1 MIYFLGIGMSTMAG
15 NGLLMKALMGLRQK
29 LSANIIDSK
38 EYKESLK
45 LAQFGNKIL
54 HWNKANP
61 FTQNYAQFIDNVNN
75 PKILAKQMRVGVTTP
90 KELSMAFRMATKMLQ
105 LQSKLSFF
113 RKVI

>member
-1 MIYFLGIGMSTMAG
+1 MSTMAG

-45 LAQFGNKIL
+45 LAEFGKDIP
-54 HWNKANP
+54 HWNKPNP

-75 PKILAKQMRVGVTTP
+75 PKILAKQMRVVTP
-90 KELSMAFRMATKMLQ
+90 KELSMAFKMATKMLQ

-113 RKVI
+113 RKI

>member
-1 MIYFLGIGMSTMAG
+1 MSTMAG

-45 LAQFGNKIL
+45 LAEFGKDIP
-54 HWNKANP
+54 HWNKPNP

-75 PKILAKQMRVGVTTP
+75 PKILAKQMRVGTP
-90 KELSMAFRMATKMLQ
+90 KELSMAFKMATKMLQ

-113 RKVI
+113 RKI

>member
-1 MIYFLGIGMSTMAG
+1 MSTMAG

-45 LAQFGNKIL
+45 LAEFGKDIP
-54 HWNKANP
+54 HWNKPNP

-75 PKILAKQMRVGVTTP
+75 PKILAKQMRVGTP
-90 KELSMAFRMATKMLQ
+90 KELSMAFKMATKMLQ
-105 LQSKLSFF
+105 LQSKLSLF
-113 RKVI
+113 RKIV

>member
-1 MIYFLGIGMSTMAG
+1 MAG

-45 LAQFGNKIL
+45 LAEFGKDIP
-54 HWNKANP
+54 HWNKPNP

-75 PKILAKQMRVGVTTP
+75 PKILAKQMRVGTP
-90 KELSMAFRMATKMLQ
+90 KELSMAFKMATKMLQ

-113 RKVI
+113 RKI